1 MTTTTR
7 PVIPPQTSSAER
19 VGGLLRPLYSS
30 QEGVLLLL
38 LIALVVV
45 VGTANP
51 RFLAQRNVSDVLQN
65 TSYTAIAAIGMSMVI
80 ISGNIDVS
88 VGSLIGVLATI
99 SGQMAVSG
107 YPIWLAWL
115 APLFFGGVVGAING
129 FFVAYLRI
137 PAIVVTLGMMS
148 ILKGGLILWTG
159 GAWIYDLPE
168 EFHLA
173 QQAPLGVP
181 MPVYFMVGLTIV
193 AALWMRYSPTGRAIY
208 AVGGN
213 KEAARLSG
221 INERAVLMQVFI
233 IHGVL
238 AGVASVMFGT
248 QFTTIQSTV
257 PPGLEMVIITAAVVG
272 GVSILGGTGTVIG
285 STLASI
291 VIRAIA
297 SAMIF
302 IDVSPY
308 WLQAVQGVMILLTV
322 LADILRRRRQVRL
335 IRG

>member
-1 MTTTTR
+1 MTATTQ
-7 PVIPPQTSSAER
+7 PVTPAPASFAGRAS
-19 VGGLLRPLYSS
+19 GLLRPLYSS

-38 LIALVVV
+38 LVGLIVV

-51 RFLAQRNVSDVLQN
+51 RFLAQRNISDVLQN

-115 APLFFGGVVGAING
+115 APLFFGGVAGAING

-181 MPVYFMVGLTIV
+181 MPVYFMIGLTIV

-272 GVSILGGTGTVIG
+272 GVSILGGTGTVVG

-322 LADILRRRRQVRL
+322 LADILRRRRQIRL